1 MRLVPCYLVMQLTS
15 YERQVRN
22 ILTDVTGYSFNKETD
37 EDGTYYNLID
47 LYGDVDGDPFYE
59 FDDLVS
65 YISNNSDVA
74 GELENTWALVTA

>member
-1 MRLVPCYLVMQLTS
+1 MQLTS

-65 YISNNSDVA
+65 YISNNDDVD
-74 GELENTWALVTA
+74 GELANLCNSLATV